1 MGEDKNRHFRVS
13 FTDKLKVYFKGS
25 EVTSDGGLI
34 AVRELDEQ
42 LGLTAMADEYLK
54 DKRYGKNIQHELP
67 ELLRQSVYS
76 RLAGY
81 ADVNDAE
88 KLRNDPALRTVLSE
102 RALEKGGSAE
112 KTVGRFETEILTEEN
127 NLEKMDEML
136 FKWIEKVDKA
146 RGVKTIILD
155 LDSSESPVYG
165 EQEGGAY
172 NGYFGLTCYHPLFC
186 FNQYGDC
193 LKVKLRPG
201 NVHSADGCLG
211 FIEPILK
218 YYVGK
223 GFKVKIRCDAAFAIP
238 ELFELCETLGLEY
251 VIRIKSNSRLEEM
264 AADLI
269 KSIKRD
275 KEKVVVVYKDFLY
288 QAASWTKARRIVVK
302 IEYPPGEIFP
312 RVGFIV
318 TNLRSDSP
326 YRINCVPTQ
335 SGKWQDKKVVKFYN
349 KRGTCEQWIKEG
361 KYALNWTRLSCR
373 RFIENEARLKLFI
386 MAYNLGNFLRTLVLP
401 EGIKHWS
408 LRSIQL
414 KLIKIGGR
422 LIKHARYYCLLL
434 AETVVNH
441 KIFSGLLNNIRR
453 LSPAFG

>member
-42 LGLTAMADEYLK
+42 LGLTALAGGFLSDT
-54 DKRYGKNIQHELP
+54 RYGRNIQHDLP

-81 ADVNDAE
+81 EDVNDAE

-112 KTVGRFETEILTEEN
+112 KTVGRFETEILTERN
-127 NLEKMDEML
+127 NLDRMDEML
-136 FKWIEKVDKA
+136 FKWIEKVDKV

-201 NVHSADGCLG
+201 NVHSADGCLE
-211 FIEPILK
+211 FVEPILR

-238 ELFELCETLGLEY
+238 ELFELCETLGVEY
-251 VIRIKSNSRLEEM
+251 VVRIKSNSRLEELV
-264 AADLI
+264 ADVVKII
-269 KSIKRD
+269 KKD
-275 KEKVVVVYKDFLY
+275 GQKVVTFCKTLSY
-288 QAASWTKARRIVVK
+288 QAASWDKPRRIVAK
-302 IEYPPGEIFP
+302 IEQYPDELFP
-312 RVGFIV
+312 LVGFIV
-318 TNLRSDSP
+318 TSL
-326 YRINCVPTQ
+326 
-335 SGKWQDKKVVKFYN
+335 KWCDKKVVKFYN

-361 KYALNWTRLSCR
+361 KYALNWTRLSCQ
-373 RFIENEARLKLFI
+373 RFVENEARLKLFI
-386 MAYNLGNFLRTLVLP
+386 MAYNLGNFLRTLALP

-441 KIFSGLLNNIRR
+441 KIFSCLLNNIRR
-453 LSPAFG
+453 LCPASG

>member
-1 MGEDKNRHFRVS
+1 M
-13 FTDKLKVYFKGS
+13 
-25 EVTSDGGLI
+25 
-34 AVRELDEQ
+34 
-42 LGLTAMADEYLK
+42 
-54 DKRYGKNIQHELP
+54 
-67 ELLRQSVYS
+67 
-76 RLAGY
+76 
-81 ADVNDAE
+81 
-88 KLRNDPALRTVLSE
+88 
-102 RALEKGGSAE
+102 
-112 KTVGRFETEILTEEN
+112 
-127 NLEKMDEML
+127 
-136 FKWIEKVDKA
+136 
-146 RGVKTIILD
+146 
-155 LDSSESPVYG
+155 
-165 EQEGGAY
+165 
-172 NGYFGLTCYHPLFC
+172 FC

-201 NVHSADGCLG
+201 NVHSADGCLE
-211 FIEPILK
+211 FIEPILG

-238 ELFELCETLGLEY
+238 ELFELCETLGVEY
-251 VIRIKSNSRLEEM
+251 VIRIKENSRLEEIS
-264 AADLI
+264 ADLI
-269 KSIKRD
+269 KSIKRH

-288 QAASWTKARRIVVK
+288 QAASWNKARRIVTK

-318 TNLRSDSP
+318 TSL
-326 YRINCVPTQ
+326 
-335 SGKWQDKKVVKFYN
+335 KWQEKKVVKFYN

-373 RFIENEARLKLFI
+373 RFVENEARLKLFI

-434 AETVVNH
+434 AETVINH
-441 KIFSGLLNNIRR
+441 KIFSGLLTNIRR
-453 LSPAFG
+453 LCPASG

>member
-1 MGEDKNRHFRVS
+1 MGESKNHCFRFN

-42 LGLTAMADEYLK
+42 LGLTALAEEFLSDT
-54 DKRYGKNIQHELP
+54 RYGRNIQHELP

-88 KLRNDPALRTVLSE
+88 KLRNDPALRAVLSE

-112 KTVGRFETEILTEEN
+112 KTVGRFETEILTERN
-127 NLEKMDEML
+127 NLDRMDEML
-136 FKWIEKVDKA
+136 FKWIEKVDKV

-165 EQEGGAY
+165 EQEGSAY

-211 FIEPILK
+211 FIEPILR

-223 GFKVKIRCDAAFAIP
+223 RFKVKIRCDAAFAIP
-238 ELFELCETLGLEY
+238 ELFELCETLGVEY
-251 VIRIKSNSRLEEM
+251 VIRIKENSRLEEM
-264 AADLI
+264 VADLI

-275 KEKVVVVYKDFLY
+275 EEKVVVVYKDFLY
-288 QAASWTKARRIVVK
+288 QAASWNKARRIVVK
-302 IEYPPGEIFP
+302 IEYPPDEIFP
-312 RVGFIV
+312 RVGFIIN
-318 TNLRSDSP
+318 NLRW
-326 YRINCVPTQ
+326 R
-335 SGKWQDKKVVKFYN
+335 DKKVVKFYN

-361 KYALNWTRLSCR
+361 KYALNWTKLSCQK
-373 RFIENEARLKLFI
+373 FVENSARLKLFI
-386 MAYNLGNFLRTLVLP
+386 MAYNLGNFLRTLALP

-434 AETVVNH
+434 AETVINH
-441 KIFSGLLNNIRR
+441 KIFSGLLTNIRR
-453 LSPAFG
+453 LSLREAVRLCPASG

>member
-42 LGLTAMADEYLK
+42 LGLTALAGELLFDT
-54 DKRYGKNIQHELP
+54 RYGRNIQHELP

-81 ADVNDAE
+81 EDVNDAE
-88 KLRNDPALRTVLSE
+88 KLRNDPALRSVLSE
-102 RALEKGGSAE
+102 RSLEKGGAAE
-112 KTVGRFETEILTEEN
+112 KTIGRFETEILTERN
-127 NLEKMDEML
+127 NLDQMDEML
-136 FKWIEKVDKA
+136 FKWVGRVDKV
-146 RGVKTIILD
+146 REEKTIILD

-165 EQEGGAY
+165 DQEGSAY

-186 FNQYGDC
+186 FNQFGDC

-201 NVHSADGCLG
+201 NVHSADGCLE
-211 FIEPILK
+211 FVEPILR
-218 YYVGK
+218 YYVGQ
-223 GFKVKIRCDAAFAIP
+223 GLKVKIRCDAAFAIP
-238 ELFELCETLGLEY
+238 ELFELCEALGVEY
-251 VIRIKSNSRLEEM
+251 VVRIKGNNRLEELVT
-264 AADLI
+264 DLI
-269 KSIKRD
+269 KTIKEDNQR
-275 KEKVVVVYKDFLY
+275 VATVYKGFSY
-288 QAASWTKARRIVVK
+288 QAASWDKARRIVAKV
-302 IEYPPGEIFP
+302 EQYPDELFP

-318 TNLRSDSP
+318 TSL
-326 YRINCVPTQ
+326 
-335 SGKWQDKKVVKFYN
+335 KWQDKKVVKFYN

-361 KYALNWTRLSCR
+361 KYALNWTRLSCQ
-373 RFIENEARLKLFI
+373 RFVENEARLKLFI
-386 MAYNLGNFLRTLVLP
+386 MAYNLGNFLRTLALP

-434 AETVVNH
+434 AETSITE

-453 LSPAFG
+453 LCPSSG

>member
-42 LGLTAMADEYLK
+42 LGLTAMAEEYLK
-54 DKRYGKNIQHELP
+54 DKRQGRNIQHELK

-81 ADVNDAE
+81 EDVNDAE
-88 KLRNDPALRTVLSE
+88 KLRNDPALRAVLSE
-102 RALEKGGSAE
+102 RALEKSGSSDG
-112 KTVGRFETEILTEEN
+112 TLGRFETEILTQN
-127 NLEKMDEML
+127 GNLEKMDEMI
-136 FKWIEKVDKA
+136 FKGIEKVDKV

-155 LDSSESPVYG
+155 LDSSESPIYG

-201 NVHSADGCLG
+201 NVHSADGCID
-211 FIEPILK
+211 FVAPILR

-238 ELFELCETLGLEY
+238 ELFELCEILGVEY
-251 VIRIKSNSRLEEM
+251 VIRIKENSRLEEM
-264 AADLI
+264 VADLI

-288 QAASWTKARRIVVK
+288 QAASWNKARRIVTK
-302 IEYPPGEIFP
+302 IEYPPDEIFP

-318 TNLRSDSP
+318 TNL
-326 YRINCVPTQ
+326 
-335 SGKWQDKKVVKFYN
+335 KWQDKKVVKFYN

-361 KYALNWTRLSCR
+361 KYALNWTRLSCQ
-373 RFIENEARLKLFI
+373 RFVENEARLKLFI

-434 AETVVNH
+434 AETSITE

-453 LSPAFG
+453 LCPASG

>member
-42 LGLTAMADEYLK
+42 LGLTALAEEFLSDT
-54 DKRYGKNIQHELP
+54 RYGRNIQHELT

-81 ADVNDAE
+81 EDVNDAE
-88 KLRNDPALRTVLSE
+88 KLRNDPALKSVLSE
-102 RALEKGGSAE
+102 RALEKGGAAE
-112 KTVGRFETEILTEEN
+112 KTVGRFETEILTQN
-127 NLEKMDEML
+127 GNLEKMDEMI
-136 FKWIEKVDKA
+136 FKSIEKVDTI
-146 RGVKTIILD
+146 REVKEIVLD

-165 EQEGGAY
+165 EQEGSAY

-193 LKVKLRPG
+193 LKAKLRPG
-201 NVHSADGCLG
+201 NVHSADGA
-211 FIEPILK
+211 IEFVEPTLR
-218 YYVGK
+218 YYVAKEINAKLRG
-223 GFKVKIRCDAAFAIP
+223 DAAFADP
-238 ELFELCETLGLEY
+238 KLFTLCEELGVKY
-251 VIRIKSNSRLEEM
+251 TIRIKGNNRLAEAVADFLSRPVGK
-264 AADLI
+264 D
-269 KSIKRD
+269 RT
-275 KEKVVVVYKDFLY
+275 KVITVYKDFFY
-288 QAASWTKARRIVVK
+288 QAESWDKPRRIVAK
-302 IEYPPGEIFP
+302 IEHHPDELFP

-318 TNLRSDSP
+318 TNL
-326 YRINCVPTQ
+326 
-335 SGKWQDKKVVKFYN
+335 KWRNKKVVKFYN

-361 KYALNWTRLSCR
+361 KYALNWTRLSCQK
-373 RFIENEARLKLFI
+373 FVENEARLKLFI
-386 MAYNLGNFLRTLVLP
+386 MAYNLGNFLRTLALP

-434 AETVVNH
+434 AETVINA
-441 KIFSGLLNNIRR
+441 KLFSGLLTNIKR
-453 LSPAFG
+453 LCPASG